1 MTSNKNTL
9 LVISGPTAVGK
20 TDLCI
25 NLAKKFNTSIVSADS
40 RQFYREMNVGTAKP
54 SATELRDIRHYFINA
69 LSIHEDYDVRKFERD
84 ALQKIERLFENQNPV
99 ILTGGSGLY
108 IDAVTGGLD
117 DMPQVSKHIRK
128 ELTVIHSEQGI
139 GVLQEKLRE
148 LDPIYHSQVDLHN
161 PQRLI
166 RALEVCIGTG
176 KPFSSF
182 RIKKNVHRPFEVIK
196 IALERDREELYDR
209 INLRMDQM
217 VAAGLFEEASVLF
230 PFRHLNALQTVGYKE
245 IFDYLQGFYDREEAI
260 RLLKRNTRRYAKR
273 QMTWLKKD
281 KSYAWFHPSELDK
294 ITQFIKDQMSA

>member
-1 MTSNKNTL
+1 
-9 LVISGPTAVGK
+9 
-20 TDLCI
+20 
-25 NLAKKFNTSIVSADS
+25 
-40 RQFYREMNVGTAKP
+40 MNVGTAKP

-117 DMPQVSKHIRK
+117 DMPQVSKHIRN

-182 RIKKNVHRPFEVIK
+182 RIRKNVNRPFEVIR
-196 IALERDREELYDR
+196 IALERDREELYAR

>member
-1 MTSNKNTL
+1 LTSNKNTL

-117 DMPQVSKHIRK
+117 DMPQVSKHIRN

-182 RIKKNVHRPFEVIK
+182 RIRKNVNRPFEVIR
-196 IALERDREELYDR
+196 IALERDREELYAR

>member
-40 RQFYREMNVGTAKP
+40 RQFYREMNIGTAKP
-54 SATELRDIRHYFINA
+54 SATELQEIRHFFINS

-84 ALQKIERLFENQNPV
+84 ALHTIGRLFGHQNPV

-108 IDAVTGGLD
+108 IDAVTNGLD
-117 DMPQVSKHIRK
+117 DMPQLDMHIRK
-128 ELTVIHSEQGI
+128 ELTAVHLLQGI

-182 RIKKNVHRPFEVIK
+182 RIKKNVNRPFEVIK
-196 IALERDREELYDR
+196 IALEREREELYSR

-217 VAAGLFEEASVLF
+217 IAAGLFEEASLLL
-230 PFRHLNALQTVGYKE
+230 PYQHLNALQTVGYKE
-245 IFDYLQGFYDREEAI
+245 IFDYLQGSYDREEAI

-281 KSYAWFHPSELDK
+281 HSYAWFHPSDLHR
-294 ITQFIKDQMSA
+294 ITQFIEDQMSA

>member
-117 DMPQVSKHIRK
+117 DMPQVSKHIRN

-182 RIKKNVHRPFEVIK
+182 RIRKNVNRPFEVIR
-196 IALERDREELYDR
+196 IALERDREELYAR

-294 ITQFIKDQMSA
+294 ITQFIKDQISA